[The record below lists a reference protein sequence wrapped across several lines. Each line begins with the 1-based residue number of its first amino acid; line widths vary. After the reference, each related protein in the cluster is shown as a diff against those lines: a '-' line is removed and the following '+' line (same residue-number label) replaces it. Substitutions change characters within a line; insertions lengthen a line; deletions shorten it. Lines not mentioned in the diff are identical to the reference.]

1 MPMVD
6 IEFRSGWRRRLSDR
20 VISYAI
26 LIWIGGAAAF
36 FYARFTLAF
45 VYTNADAI
53 RSLLHW

>member
-1 MPMVD
+1 MPMAC
-6 IEFRSGWRRRLSDR
+6 IELLSGWRRRLSDR

-45 VYTNADAI
+45 VYANADAI
-53 RSLLHW
+53 RSLLDW